1 MNRQAQ
7 SSAQYS
13 QGMDQTLFRSQL
25 HQHSPYEQQ
34 QQPQMHQQPPRLPQ
48 PQPYRQ
54 AQYQAQYQAQHRA
67 EQQARQQEEEKAR
80 QRAEQYARRQ
90 AEKEARQQAEQ
101 QAQQLAQNYAQFQAR
116 KNAQQPL
123 RPPPQTHRGQL
134 QQYYQEAQAQHQE
147 QAQSSSRQ
155 QQDQT
160 QPVPPVTNAVPQAL
174 RAYATPRM
182 IREYTPQANNT
193 SAQTDR
199 GISASSASP
208 VISKPATPTGRQT
221 NQAAVPQA
229 PGQIPHSTSAPSVR
243 PLISKATVPAIAQKH
258 NATAPSQSSAP
269 TARGIPVS
277 SALPVIQ
284 PVVPAGP
291 QPAKATAPIPASTQS
306 GRSIS
311 TPSAPPVNIAPFVPA
326 STLTTSAPSASTSE
340 SISPFPSQVRL
351 AGPSRKRGRTPKH
364 PTAVDSV
371 NQPAGFGRFNDRWQ
385 MHSTSNPPPDVG
397 PTQDQPMHGLPV
409 LRNIAPSIASGLAP
423 APPRAHPPA
432 WNAHPNIVYPAPGPP
447 SSLANRL
454 EPASSQLP
462 KGLSA
467 SSQSQPD
474 RLYNPPPN
482 SAKIA
487 ASLAGRGAHG
497 PTQPPASKMRK
508 LDDRQAVTPPS
519 KTTDLPRYIRQP
531 PSRKHITYRSDIVD
545 PVKISDILIKLDYDP
560 ATIARDVLIVAD
572 KHPIEKVLNHHLQ
585 RLRQNFQ
592 AVDHS
597 SDLATFRWDL
607 VDPYV
612 QYPQWVLDAA
622 SRVQETPTSSTLR
635 LETSMRPPNLPPNFP
650 DSAGQGVSHV
660 PARDAPTAPL
670 ARPAERRPGDNTS
683 NGNGTTRPVT
693 DTPSAGIT
701 SSGLDCPGLISSGSF
716 NSGRTDAYVA
726 STSATNT
733 NLRASNFAYS
743 PAISSTPPASS
754 TPKATHNQ
762 PIPTPPSAVGLNAF
776 GALPFKAP
784 SYYSPFRPTTQ
795 PLPYSLPSLPPSSSN
810 QKVHPSVSAESRPSA
825 SAPAPAPQPSH
836 QESVKSV
843 TVPSSSSKSAASR
856 PSSKTPQ
863 APSQSPR
870 GKLPRQSP
878 LPKGVPE
885 PQIVIPASPQPM
897 APIKKR
903 PGRPPYKDVQ
913 VEVEIDNRPATQY
926 QVFKCKWTGCEAEL
940 HNLQAIHTHILGI
953 HIPHHIVC
961 VWDDCT
967 DKHPRAAAQM
977 WEHVRD
983 DHMRPLA
990 WELGDGPAAP
1000 ITGEDVDLLPSTAL
1014 T

>member
-1 MNRQAQ
+1 MSDWENDYDWLQNFFPGWKEEDQLQVNRNNAGPEQNQQQSPHPAFADAAYVRLQQSRSLQARGVQMNRQAQ

-34 QQPQMHQQPPRLPQ
+34 QQPQMHQQPQQQPPRLPQ

-116 KNAQQPL
+116 KKTQQLL

-147 QAQSSSRQ
+147 HAQSSSRH

-160 QPVPPVTNAVPQAL
+160 QPVPPVTNTVPQAL
-174 RAYATPRM
+174 RTYATLRM
-182 IREYTPQANNT
+182 IGEYPPQANNT

-199 GISASSASP
+199 S
-208 VISKPATPTGRQT
+208 ISKPATPTGRQT
-221 NQAAVPQA
+221 NLAAVPQA
-229 PGQIPHSTSAPSVR
+229 PAQIPHSTSAPSVR

-291 QPAKATAPIPASTQS
+291 QPAKATAPIPASAQS

-326 STLTTSAPSASTSE
+326 STL
-340 SISPFPSQVRL
+340 
-351 AGPSRKRGRTPKH
+351 AGPSRKLGRPAKY

-385 MHSTSNPPPDVG
+385 VHSTSNAPPDVG
-397 PTQDQPMHGLPV
+397 PAQDQPRHGLPV
-409 LRNIAPSIASGLAP
+409 LQNIAPATASGLAP

-454 EPASSQLP
+454 EPASSQLS
-462 KGLSA
+462 KGLNA
-467 SSQSQPD
+467 SSQSQPA
-474 RLYNPPPN
+474 RVYNPPPN

-487 ASLAGRGAHG
+487 ARLAGQGAHG
-497 PTQPPASKMRK
+497 PTQPPAAKLRK
-508 LDDRQAVTPPS
+508 LDDSSQQAVTPPS
-519 KTTDLPRYIRQP
+519 KTTYLPRYIRQP
-531 PSRKHITYRSDIVD
+531 PSRKNITYRSDIVD

-585 RLRQNFQ
+585 SLRQNFQ

-612 QYPQWVLDAA
+612 QYPPWVLDAA

-635 LETSMRPPNLPPNFP
+635 LETTMRAPNLPPNFP
-650 DSAGQGVSHV
+650 DSARQGVSHV

-683 NGNGTTRPVT
+683 NGNGTTRPGT

-701 SSGLDCPGLISSGSF
+701 SSGLDGPGLISSGSF
-716 NSGRTDAYVA
+716 NSGRNDAYVA

-743 PAISSTPPASS
+743 PAISSTTSSASS
-754 TPKATHNQ
+754 TPKATHK
-762 PIPTPPSAVGLNAF
+762 PISTPPSAVSLNAF
-776 GALPFKAP
+776 PK
-784 SYYSPFRPTTQ
+784 
-795 PLPYSLPSLPPSSSN
+795 
-810 QKVHPSVSAESRPSA
+810 
-825 SAPAPAPQPSH
+825 
-836 QESVKSV
+836 
-843 TVPSSSSKSAASR
+843 
-856 PSSKTPQ
+856 
-863 APSQSPR
+863 SPR
-870 GKLPRQSP
+870 GKLSRQSP
-878 LPKGVPE
+878 LPKGLRE
-885 PQIVIPASPQPM
+885 PQVVIPASPHAM

-903 PGRPPYKDVQ
+903 PGRPPHKDVQ

-961 VWDDCT
+961 VWDNCT

-990 WELGDGPAAP
+990 WELGDGPAASV
-1000 ITGEDVDLLPSTAL
+1000 TGEDVDLLPSTAL